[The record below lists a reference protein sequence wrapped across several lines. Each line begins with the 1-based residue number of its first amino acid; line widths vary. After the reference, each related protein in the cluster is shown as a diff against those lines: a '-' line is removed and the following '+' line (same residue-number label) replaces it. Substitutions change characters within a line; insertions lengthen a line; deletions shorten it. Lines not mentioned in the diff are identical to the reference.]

1 MNPLQT
7 FSEWPTNRAFVV
19 SLVLVGIYYVTGYNS
34 GKALVES
41 TSAARQKITQL
52 GVEMKQVDKDLAEL
66 AALKAAQDKD
76 SEKLNYLMSYI
87 PEKFSKVDLMRT
99 VSNEAKAVG
108 TNILRISDNKSQASS
123 GGQFYDE
130 IAVEIELTG
139 SFSQL
144 LLFLSNLTRLD
155 RIVSLDGL
163 TMKSV
168 GGDALSLVTSVK
180 GYRYRVA
187 AVVPVPTKAN
197 PRARRGKGR

>member
-99 VSNEAKAVG
+99 VSNEARPLEPTYYVFQIINRKHRAAG
-108 TNILRISDNKSQASS
+108 SS
-123 GGQFYDE
+123 TMR
-130 IAVEIELTG
+130 L
-139 SFSQL
+139 QL
-144 LLFLSNLTRLD
+144 
-155 RIVSLDGL
+155 
-163 TMKSV
+163 K
-168 GGDALSLVTSVK
+168 LSLPEAFPNSFCFFRT
-180 GYRYRVA
+180 
-187 AVVPVPTKAN
+187 
-197 PRARRGKGR
+197 